1 MIHRFAPKGGET
13 MRITWTVFHDEE
25 LIEKNE
31 FNQFFWRGGQFN
43 ALLEGNR
50 KLSIESNVNHGILL
64 EDIAKAL
71 VESLYTDEP
80 QTFHTYSTSKS
91 YDIIFLGRL
100 IEFRNFDPETLH
112 TLKRTMLPKLA
123 FIDAFTHALCT
134 YLTELE
140 ARNGAISQNE
150 LFKRLAGQLQTLQQ
164 LTT

>member
-1 MIHRFAPKGGET
+1 
-13 MRITWTVFHDEE
+13 MRITWTVFHDDE

-43 ALLEGNR
+43 VLLEGNR
-50 KLSIESNVNHGILL
+50 TLSIESNVNHGILI

-71 VESLYTDEP
+71 VEALDTDEP

-91 YDIIFLGRL
+91 YDVIFLGR
-100 IEFRNFDPETLH
+100 IMEFRNFDPETMH
-112 TLKRTMLPKLA
+112 TLKRTTLPKLA

-134 YLTELE
+134 YLTALME
-140 ARNGAISQNE
+140 RNSAILQNE
-150 LFKRLAGQLQTLQQ
+150 LFRRLAGQLQTLQQ

>member
-1 MIHRFAPKGGET
+1 

-50 KLSIESNVNHGILL
+50 KLSIESNVNHGILI